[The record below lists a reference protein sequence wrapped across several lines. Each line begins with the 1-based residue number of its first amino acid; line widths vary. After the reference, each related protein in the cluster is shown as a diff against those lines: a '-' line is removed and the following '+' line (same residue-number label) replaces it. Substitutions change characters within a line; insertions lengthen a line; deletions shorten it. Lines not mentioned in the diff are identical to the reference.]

1 MYNPVLDTYCKYL
14 YMKTHT
20 RANTNILMLNK
31 KSLRQKS
38 MLFNKILTF
47 ILLIFLYVCVT
58 IPKIINSY
66 TNNHLSLHLYTYKYK

>member
-47 ILLIFLYVCVT
+47 ILLIFLYVC
-58 IPKIINSY
+58 IC
-66 TNNHLSLHLYTYKYK
+66 NNTKNYKLLYKQPFKLTFIYK